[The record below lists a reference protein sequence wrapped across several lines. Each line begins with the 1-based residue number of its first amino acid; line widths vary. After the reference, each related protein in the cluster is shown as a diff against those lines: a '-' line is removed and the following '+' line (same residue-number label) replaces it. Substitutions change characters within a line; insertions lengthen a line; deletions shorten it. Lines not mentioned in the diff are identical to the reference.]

1 MKRILILLFASIL
14 INCSS
19 SSETVSSSKL
29 SISPAALTLIDVIA
43 GKFPGVEVIG
53 DNVANYLDYH
63 KNMKSYLDAKLYLF
77 KNLHKNTLESV
88 SPKILI
94 RGGSQSINYNAY
106 AVYDVDGLLYT
117 DYPGFIDPQQIKS
130 ITILRSLAATNKYG
144 GIARGGAIV
153 IRLKGTK

>member
-1 MKRILILLFASIL
+1 MKRIFILLSAFIL

-19 SSETVSSSKL
+19 TSKI
-29 SISPAALTLIDVIA
+29 ISPTKSKISSGALTLLDVIV

-53 DNVANYLDYH
+53 DNIANYLDYH
-63 KNMKSYLDAKLYLF
+63 KDN
-77 KNLHKNTLESV
+77 LESV

-106 AVYDVDGLLYT
+106 AVYDIDGLLYT

-153 IRLKGTK
+153 IRLKSTE

>member
-1 MKRILILLFASIL
+1 MKRILALLATSIL

-19 SSETVSSSKL
+19 TSKISSTTKSKISSGA
-29 SISPAALTLIDVIA
+29 ITLLDVIV

-53 DNVANYLDYH
+53 DNIANYLDYH
-63 KNMKSYLDAKLYLF
+63 KN
-77 KNLHKNTLESV
+77 NLESV

-94 RGGSQSINYNAY
+94 RGGSQSINYNSY
-106 AVYDVDGLLYT
+106 AVYDIDGLVYT
-117 DYPGFIDPQQIKS
+117 DYPDFIDPQQIKS